1 MNLNLSEGLDLV
13 KSVGDYLRSQPSSH
27 VEVVMAPPY
36 IHLAPA
42 AQLIQGTP
50 LSLAGQDCSAH
61 SSGAYTGEVSAAML
75 RSTGAELVI
84 VGHSERRQYFRES
97 DGLLQQKLL
106 QAFEAGLLPIFCV
119 GENLAQRE
127 AGDHFAVVS
136 QQIAGALKDI
146 GSQRLSNLIIAYE
159 PVWAIGTGKTALP
172 EQAQEMHRHIRRT
185 FTAEFSATLADEL
198 TVLYGGSVKP
208 ENAAELFTQP
218 DVDGGLIG
226 GASLKAESFTALI
239 RTGEEL
245 LR

>member
-36 IHLAPA
+36 IHLASA

-97 DGLLQQKLL
+97 DALLQQKLL

-127 AGDHFAVVS
+127 AGDHFTVVS